1 MTTALITGSTDGIGL
16 QTARDLAAR
25 GVDVILHGRS
35 PAKLAQALQAVREV
49 APEGQHR
56 TCCADLGELA
66 QVRRLADEVGAAGPL
81 EILIHNAGVYMN
93 QPVASADGFELT
105 FAVNH
110 LAPFLLT
117 HLLLPQL
124 QAAAAGRIVVVSSV
138 AHLRG
143 RLGPRPHLLAGFDA
157 YGAYACSKLANVV
170 FTVELAQRLAGSP
183 SCTVNAL
190 HPGVVST
197 KLLREG
203 FGFSGPDS
211 LEEGA
216 ATSVY
221 LATSPEVAQVS
232 GGYFARSRP
241 APMNP
246 DALEPAVRAQ
256 LWDLS
261 AALTGVG

>member
-35 PAKLAQALQAVREV
+35 PAKLEQALQAVREA

-66 QVRRLADEVGAAGPL
+66 QVRRLADEVAAAGPL

-93 QPVASADGFELT
+93 EPVASADGFELT

-124 QAAAAGRIVVVSSV
+124 QAAQGRIVVVSSV

-143 RLGPRPHLLAGFDA
+143 RLGPRPHLLDGFNA
-157 YGAYACSKLANVV
+157 YGAYACSKLANVA
-170 FTVELAQRLAGSP
+170 FTVELAHRLDASP
-183 SCTVNAL
+183 LTCTVNAL

-197 KLLREG
+197 KLLKEG

-216 ATSVY
+216 ATSLY

-232 GGYFARSRP
+232 GGYFARRRP

-246 DALEPAVRAQ
+246 DALDPAVRAQ
-256 LWDLS
+256 LWELS
-261 AALTGVG
+261 ASLTGVG